1 MRVAIALL
9 ALLALSI
16 LGTLVT
22 VATGNLTVDEA
33 TSLFAILVS
42 PLLGLTGFAVGC
54 TMARR

>member
-1 MRVAIALL
+1 VLL
-9 ALLALSI
+9 TLSI

-22 VATGNLTVDEA
+22 VAGHLTADEA

-42 PLLGLTGFAVGC
+42 PLLGLTAFAVGA